1 MCCTRATHT
10 SLFEFGMRADLLD
23 RVRWE
28 LSPAFQALSG
38 FQPAKSA
45 AGEATQC
52 SLQILDTLGIA
63 VGPAAVGIDEAVLES
78 NPAMPAHRSRRDQ
91 RGRFRCTEGA
101 DPPVETRSSSVV
113 LDFRN
118 EWSEFGRIAFL
129 SGGVAAK
136 RKNHG
141 VTNSGDDPA
150 LHEIEQVIKF
160 IRRVDNMLHGDPL
173 RVRPSIQLRGVGFRA
188 RIR

>member
-23 RVRWE
+23 RFGGSLVR
-28 LSPAFQALSG
+28 LSKRSQDFSPRRARPAN
-38 FQPAKSA
+38 
-45 AGEATQC
+45 ATQC

-113 LDFRN
+113 LAFRN

-136 RKNHG
+136 RK
-141 VTNSGDDPA
+141 TPRQSNSGDDPA
-150 LHEIEQVIKF
+150 LHEIEQVTKF

-173 RVRPSIQLRGVGFRA
+173 RVRPSI
-188 RIR
+188 